1 MPVRGPSREAAATRA
16 AEATLYRTEDRL
28 RGILAA
34 ADAAFVSV
42 DAEGLVLEWNPTAE
56 AMFGWS
62 RQEALGRMLVEMIA
76 PEPVAGGSRDLER
89 LLRVNGSAPAG
100 RRQEVNVRDRDR
112 HIFPAELTVSCLPAG
127 DTHIWHAFVRD
138 LAPQRRAEQEVRRVE
153 RELSHQAEHDTLTGL
168 PNRALLIERLER
180 ALGGGETTVG
190 ALLVGVDDLRVV
202 NESLGHSAGDALLV
216 GVASRLRSVCAG
228 DSGSG
233 ALARLGGDEFAVV
246 CDRASGID
254 EVVGVAERIA
264 AALSA
269 PIEIAGELVFTSVST
284 GIALS
289 EPESTPESLLSDA
302 DTAMHEAKERG
313 RGRYQVFDASMR
325 GRMVD
330 RLRQERE
337 LRLALERGELRLHYQ
352 PIVSVSDGGL
362 VGAEALIR
370 WQHPTRGLLMPGAFL
385 PLAEQTGLILPIGRW
400 VLQEAFAQAARWHEA
415 QPREQRVRISVN
427 LSGHQLADGDA
438 VPLITELLDETGLE
452 PSRLAL
458 EITETVLM
466 TELETPI
473 ESLRKLQALG
483 VRIVLDDF
491 GTGYSSL
498 SYLRRLP
505 LDAVKLDRSFV
516 SRLDESLTD
525 RQIVAA
531 VVQLARA
538 LRMTVVAEGVETA
551 EQLAAL
557 RQLGCHLAQGYHL
570 ARPMPPGDL
579 ATTLGLQPG
588 S

>member
-1 MPVRGPSREAAATRA
+1 MAVRGSRREAAATRA
-16 AEATLYRTEDRL
+16 AEATLYRTETRL

-34 ADAAFVSV
+34 V
-42 DAEGLVLEWNPTAE
+42 DGEGLVLEWNATAE

-62 RQEALGRMLVEMIA
+62 RQDALGRMLVEMIA
-76 PEPVAGGSRDLER
+76 PEPVAGGSRDLKR
-89 LLRVNGSAPAG
+89 LLRVDGAAPG
-100 RRQEVNVRDRDR
+100 ERRREVNLRDRDG
-112 HIFPAELTVSCLPAG
+112 HTFPAELTVSCLPAG

-138 LAPQRRAEQEVRRVE
+138 LAPQRDAEQEVRRVE
-153 RELSHQAEHDTLTGL
+153 RELSHRALHDALTGL
-168 PNRALLIERLER
+168 PNRVLLIARLKR
-180 ALGGGETTVG
+180 ALAGVEGGGGTAVG
-190 ALLVGVDDLRVV
+190 MLLVGVDNLRVV
-202 NESLGHSAGDALLV
+202 NESLGHSAGDALLS
-216 GVASRLRSVCAG
+216 GVADRLRAAGAG
-228 DSGSG
+228 DSERG

-254 EVVGVAERIA
+254 EAVGVAERIA

-269 PIEIAGELVFTSVST
+269 PFEIAGEPVFTSVST
-284 GIALS
+284 GVALS
-289 EPESTPESLLSDA
+289 EPGSTPESLLSDA

-313 RGRYQVFDASMR
+313 RGRYQLFAASMR

-337 LRLALERGELRLHYQ
+337 LRSALERGELRLHYQ

-385 PLAEQTGLILPIGRW
+385 PLAEQTGLILPVGRW

-452 PSRLAL
+452 PARLAL

-466 TELETPI
+466 TELATPI

-538 LRMTVVAEGVETA
+538 LQMTVVAEGVETA
-551 EQLAAL
+551 GQLAAL

-570 ARPMPPGDL
+570 ARPMTPEDL
-579 ATTLGLQPG
+579 AATLGVRPA

>member
-1 MPVRGPSREAAATRA
+1 M
-16 AEATLYRTEDRL
+16 
-28 RGILAA
+28 
-34 ADAAFVSV
+34 
-42 DAEGLVLEWNPTAE
+42 
-56 AMFGWS
+56 
-62 RQEALGRMLVEMIA
+62 
-76 PEPVAGGSRDLER
+76 
-89 LLRVNGSAPAG
+89 
-100 RRQEVNVRDRDR
+100 
-112 HIFPAELTVSCLPAG
+112 
-127 DTHIWHAFVRD
+127 
-138 LAPQRRAEQEVRRVE
+138 
-153 RELSHQAEHDTLTGL
+153 
-168 PNRALLIERLER
+168 LLI
-180 ALGGGETTVG
+180 
-190 ALLVGVDDLRVV
+190 GVDNVRVV

-216 GVASRLRSVCAG
+216 GVAGRLRAAFAG
-228 DSGSG
+228 DSPGAG

-246 CDRASGID
+246 RDRASGMD
-254 EVVGVAERIA
+254 EVVAAAERVA

-269 PIEIAGELVFTSVST
+269 PFEIAGEAVFATVSS

-370 WQHPTRGLLMPGAFL
+370 WQHPTRGLLLPGAFL
-385 PLAEQTGLILPIGRW
+385 PLAEQTGLVLPIGRW

-427 LSGHQLADGDA
+427 VSGHQLADGEA
-438 VPLITELLDETGLE
+438 VPLVTQLLDETGLE
-452 PSRLAL
+452 PSRVLL

-466 TELETPI
+466 TDLETPI
-473 ESLRKLQALG
+473 ESLRELQALG

-570 ARPMPPGDL
+570 ARPMTPEDL
-579 ATTLGLQPG
+579 AATLGVRPG